1 MLQAI
6 IKRSSTTTS
15 SSARGTVNR
24 AEKPMHKSPIF
35 EGALSRTFTIF
46 SGLVEN
52 LLGSPQKIL
61 PPSPPPRNTKKRHV
75 FQIQTFSSISK
86 ISRLLKKLFLDT
98 LTSTLSAWK
107 RTKKNSQKC
116 DQEKYFSNVFQFW
129 NKIPLYVKSMKM
141 RLYISSGGSFK
152 QLWKS
157 DSMMWGQAW
166 GIFLFWTR
174 WIPIRIYSTQ
184 K

>member
-24 AEKPMHKSPIF
+24 AMHKSPIF
-35 EGALSRTFTIF
+35 EGALSRTFTILL
-46 SGLVEN
+46 GLVEN

-75 FQIQTFSSISK
+75 FQILDIFQHFQHFQTPKKI
-86 ISRLLKKLFLDT
+86 ISRYTDVHFKCLKKN
-98 LTSTLSAWK
+98 
-107 RTKKNSQKC
+107 KKKSQKC

-152 QLWKS
+152 QRW
-157 DSMMWGQAW
+157 AEV
-166 GIFLFWTR
+166 TR
-174 WIPIRIYSTQ
+174 
-184 K
+184 